1 MNSNLIAL
9 DIAEET
15 GVCVLTGSSAIVF
28 DIVHSDPIEQYKLL
42 LPYLIHPNIVIENFV
57 YFSAGNSVITVLSLV
72 QRLGYI
78 KYKLIEDGYSIEL
91 VNPTSYQTNVVN
103 FLSLRETVKQ
113 ITGKSKKKKVLNAYL
128 NNHYNIKM
136 SYNMTDALSMI
147 IYKLQELPE
156 KVEIKC
162 L

>member
-1 MNSNLIAL
+1 MGINLIAL

-28 DIVHSDPIEQYKLL
+28 DVTHKNPIEQYKLL
-42 LPYLIHPNIVIENFV
+42 SPYLIHSNIVIENFV
-57 YFSAGNSVITVLSLV
+57 YFSTSNSRVTVLSLIE
-72 QRLGYI
+72 RLGYI
-78 KYKLIEDGYSIEL
+78 KYKLIDDGYTIEL
-91 VNPTSYQTNVVN
+91 LNPTSYQANVIN
-103 FLSLRETVKQ
+103 FLTLRDTVKQ
-113 ITGKSKKKKVLNAYL
+113 ASGKSKKKRVLNAYL
-128 NNHYNIKM
+128 NNHYGINM

-147 IYKLQELPE
+147 IYKLQKLPK